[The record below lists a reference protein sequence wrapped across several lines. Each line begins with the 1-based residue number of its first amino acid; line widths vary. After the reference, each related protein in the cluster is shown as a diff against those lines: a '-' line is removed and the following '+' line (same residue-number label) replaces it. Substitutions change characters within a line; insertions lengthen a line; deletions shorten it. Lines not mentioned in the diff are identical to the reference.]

1 MMKTVRRIAWILAA
15 LVLVVVVGWAIKQY
29 FFSGQSAAVQYD
41 TAKVQRGD
49 VVARVTATGTLSA
62 LVTVQVG
69 SQVSGRVKDIYV
81 DFNSQVTKGQKLAKI
96 DPQSFQAAIAQ
107 AHANYTAATGNL
119 ARAQASLVN
128 AKLQYERN
136 QQLAAKNLIAQAD
149 LDTSKASYLMAEA
162 DVQSSKGSLEQ
173 AAAAVNNAQI
183 NLGYTD
189 IVSPVDG
196 VVISR
201 AVDVGQTVAASLQAP
216 VLFTIAEDL
225 RKMQVDTSVAEADV
239 GRLEPG
245 MNATFTV
252 DAFPNMTFK
261 GTVRQ
266 IRNSPVTVQNVVTY
280 DAVIDVDNPDLKL
293 RPGMTA
299 TVTFVCAERKNVLK
313 IPNAALRYRPP
324 TDLTASAGPAA
335 SGSGRARAHGGSP
348 DGGTPRAAG
357 SSAPDAESEV
367 ERRVVWV
374 LRGTTPERVPVK
386 IGLTDGTTTELVE
399 GNLQEGDA
407 LVTGTSVGG
416 TGATTQAGGQTGRPP
431 GGGMRRMF

>member
-1 MMKTVRRIAWILAA
+1 MVRRIAWIVAAVAVLAVA
-15 LVLVVVVGWAIKQY
+15 GWSIRHF
-29 FFSGQSAAVQYD
+29 FFSGQAAPVSYN
-41 TAKVQRGD
+41 TVKVQRGD

-69 SQVSGRVKDIYV
+69 SQVSGRVKEIFV

-107 AHANYTAATGNL
+107 AHANYTAATGSL
-119 ARAQASLVN
+119 ARAQASLLN
-128 AKLQYERN
+128 AKLQYERSE
-136 QQLAAKNLIAQAD
+136 QLAAKSLIAQAD
-149 LDTSKASYLMAEA
+149 LDTAKAAYLMAQA
-162 DVQSSKGSLEQ
+162 DVQSAKGSLEQ
-173 AAAAVNNAQI
+173 AAASVNTAKI

-239 GRLEPG
+239 GKLEPG
-245 MNATFTV
+245 MGATFTV
-252 DAFPNMTFK
+252 DAFPTMTFK

-266 IRNSPVTVQNVVTY
+266 IRNAPVTVQNVVTY
-280 DAVIDVDNPDLKL
+280 DAVIDVDNNELKL

-299 TVTFVCAERKNVLK
+299 TVTFVCAERKDVLR

-324 TDLTASAGPAA
+324 AESAA
-335 SGSGRARAHGGSP
+335 SGGPAVPGSSRARPSREA
-348 DGGTPRAAG
+348 DAPRADG
-357 SSAPDAESEV
+357 SSAPDAEGAA
-367 ERRVVWV
+367 ERRAVWV
-374 LRGTTPERVPVK
+374 LRGITPERVPVK
-386 IGLTDGTTTELVE
+386 VGLTDGTSTELVD
-399 GNLQEGDA
+399 GQLREGDE
-407 LVTGTSVGG
+407 LVTGTSVA
-416 TGATTQAGGQTGRPP
+416 GATTGAPAGGRTGTPP